1 MKILTWNMQK
11 KKQLE
16 NELEIISQ
24 LQDLDTAY
32 DEDILVNLIELLHNT
47 SNLIRIKRNSY
58 LGHQKYLRDLEKK
71 CEGNVKLMKT
81 YNKATEDTKEQM
93 YMISNWI
100 NNALN
105 LNKQICY
112 ILAEISGNINLMASN
127 CEVNFSKQSNMKL
140 LHDPERIKN
149 KLDLM
154 KHTHTLLNKEQIY
167 GSNCGKKQE

>member
-1 MKILTWNMQK
+1 
-11 KKQLE
+11 
-16 NELEIISQ
+16 
-24 LQDLDTAY
+24 
-32 DEDILVNLIELLHNT
+32 
-47 SNLIRIKRNSY
+47 
-58 LGHQKYLRDLEKK
+58 
-71 CEGNVKLMKT
+71 MKT

-127 CEVNFSKQSNMKL
+127 SEVNFSKQSNMKL

-154 KHTHTLLNKEQIY
+154 KHTHTH
-167 GSNCGKKQE
+167 C